1 MIVFFSRSNWS
12 QNYIQID
19 DKQKIRK
26 MEETYDL
33 NQDDRLLMQN
43 KNYPLILGSITKNTA
58 VSMTEVALFN
68 LFLDETKIKKDLG
81 PSGERAMN
89 AVLQVS

>member
-1 MIVFFSRSNWS
+1 VIVFFSRSNWS

>member
-1 MIVFFSRSNWS
+1 
-12 QNYIQID
+12 
-19 DKQKIRK
+19 

-33 NQDDRLLMQN
+33 NQDDRFLMQN

-58 VSMTEVALFN
+58 ISMTEIALFN

>member
-1 MIVFFSRSNWS
+1 ME
-12 QNYIQID
+12 ID
-19 DKQKIRK
+19 DPKKIRS
-26 MEETYDL
+26 MEEIYDL

-43 KNYPLILGSITKNTA
+43 KNYPLILGSLTKNTA
-58 VSMTEVALFN
+58 VSMTEIALFN

-81 PSGERAMN
+81 TSGERAMN